1 MQSQDEEKQ
10 REAIS
15 AAITAIYEEPSVPE
29 EVRITFTDV
38 MKGML
43 NTVLFPIT
51 STQLGV
57 FANFLDMKKLK
68 VLEAVDSRAK
78 QFRDG
83 FLDLFVQTHS
93 EDIAK
98 INQAKEVRPKA
109 FKNMNDLWKKPMTT
123 IEDLN
128 EWERNWR
135 DYQKLT
141 NLRPKR
147 FRLRLL
153 FRDQLANAEQPLAEI
168 PTSTLHQVIR
178 NNPRFVSGIGNTFNV
193 LGAVGATYSVFKEI
207 FTPNSGFRQG
217 NPRDVLSVVAT
228 AIGGVGSIKGTID
241 VAKLI
246 KEKMFQ
252 PRQPMS
258 STELYNARRAEEIG
272 TFEEELA
279 TEFSV
284 DLNNMERASARL
296 AKMSQAAKL
305 GRFFTALGVVADG
318 IFFGISIYDLYKD
331 FTADNVDPW
340 KIADDFAFAASAGI
354 GAALGW
360 YR

>member
-1 MQSQDEEKQ
+1 MQSLDEEKQ

-43 NTVLFPIT
+43 NTVLYPIT

-68 VLEAVDSRAK
+68 VLGAVDSRAK

-93 EDIAK
+93 EDFAE
-98 INQAKEVRPKA
+98 INQGKEARPKALKNMDDFWPTTIEEQNEWDRHYKDFEKLNNVRPK
-109 FKNMNDLWKKPMTT
+109 
-123 IEDLN
+123 
-128 EWERNWR
+128 R
-135 DYQKLT
+135 Y
-141 NLRPKR
+141 
-147 FRLRLL
+147 RLRQL
-153 FRDQLANAEQPLAEI
+153 FTDQLPNAEQPLAEI

-246 KEKMFQ
+246 KEKIFQ